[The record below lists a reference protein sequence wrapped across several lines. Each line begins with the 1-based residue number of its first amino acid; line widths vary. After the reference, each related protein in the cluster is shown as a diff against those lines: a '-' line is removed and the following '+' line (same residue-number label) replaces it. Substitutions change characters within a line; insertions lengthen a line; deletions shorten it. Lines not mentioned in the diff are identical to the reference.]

1 MQILIP
7 SEVSDELKVGG
18 ATPGPRNKSR
28 GLLILTDQ
36 EV

>member
-18 ATPGPRNKSR
+18 ATPGPRNKSC